1 MALQK
6 FVILRCFAKQ
16 SLEGRMAS
24 VRRMALLLIGLLA
37 VAGCAAQR
45 SNTENDRPPTFYG
58 GVSGGLTR

>member
-6 FVILRCFAKQ
+6 LVILRRFAKQ
-16 SLEGRMAS
+16 SLEGRRAG
-24 VRRMALLLIGLLA
+24 VQRMAFLLIALLA

-45 SNTENDRPPTFYG
+45 ANTENDRPPTFYG